1 MPTNTKKKMPC
12 RSCNPSP
19 KKRLFN
25 DEIYQSRVKSS
36 EYKDIKNYLPELKDG
51 KCKMT
56 TAKNAN
62 KKLCLNLG
70 VKHAKKLVFYFA
82 AEEKPIR
89 ECSKVNHPNKAYGK
103 YNNSGVVRV
112 DDKGKVS
119 LPYRCPQA
127 YREHGLTYVPHVH
140 LVLSDSRCNKWADGI
155 YTHQVFCPIDKKE
168 VEATR
173 KAGCALIVN
182 ALPIEHYIKHPIP
195 GSVPLPYTS
204 FPNKLGAKGNL
215 TEKEVDCYLKECLAH
230 VPKLQNAVKN
240 RKLNLKDVPLIIYCY
255 KASCDASHKLEKVLR
270 GMGYTNMKHYKG
282 GVLDYFR
289 K

>member
-1 MPTNTKKKMPC
+1 MPNKSKKKMPC
-12 RSCNPSP
+12 RSCKPSP
-19 KKRLFN
+19 KNKLFN

-36 EYKDIKNYLPELKDG
+36 EYKDIKNYLPKLENG

-56 TAKNAN
+56 TAKNSN
-62 KKLCLNLG
+62 KNLKLNLG

-89 ECSKVNHPNKAYGK
+89 ECAKINHPDQAYGK
-103 YNNSGVVRV
+103 YTNAGVVRV
-112 DDKGKVS
+112 DAKGMS
-119 LPYRCPQA
+119 TLPYRCPQA

-140 LVLSDSRCNKWADGI
+140 LVLSDARCNKWAEGI
-155 YTHQVFCPIDKKE
+155 YTHQVFCPIDKRE

-182 ALPIEHYIKHPIP
+182 ALPFEYFVKCHIP

-204 FPNKLGAKGNL
+204 FPGKL
-215 TEKEVDCYLKECLAH
+215 TEKDVDSYLKKSLAH
-230 VPKLQNAVKN
+230 VPKLQQAVMK

-255 KASCDASHKLEKVLR
+255 KSTCDASHKLEKVLR
-270 GMGYTNMKHYKG
+270 DMGYTNMKHYKG
-282 GVLDYFR
+282 GILDYF
-289 K
+289 KK